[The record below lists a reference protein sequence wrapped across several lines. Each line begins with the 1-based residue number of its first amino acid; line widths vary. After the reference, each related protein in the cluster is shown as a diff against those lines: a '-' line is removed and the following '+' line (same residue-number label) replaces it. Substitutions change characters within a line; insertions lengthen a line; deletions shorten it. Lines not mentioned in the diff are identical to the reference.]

1 MKKKVEFFDCL
12 KKFLFLD
19 NWKNMKAIWR
29 KRNNFKIVKIYINW
43 KNKWYLKL
51 DKLSRN
57 LHIETQNQNDEI
69 NLFTDY

>member
-29 KRNNFKIVKIYINW
+29 KRNNLKIVKIYINW

-57 LHIETQNQNDEI
+57 LHIETEDKKEV
-69 NLFTDY
+69 NLYTDY

>member
-1 MKKKVEFFDCL
+1 MKKKVKFFDCL

-29 KRNNFKIVKIYINW
+29 KRNNLKIVKIYINW

>member
-43 KNKWYLKL
+43 KNKWYLK
-51 DKLSRN
+51 KMSRN
-57 LHIETQNQNDEI
+57 LHIETNNKNDEI

>member
-29 KRNNFKIVKIYINW
+29 KRNNLKIVKIYINW